1 MAEREASGDFD
12 CPLDDPAD
20 VDGLICHD
28 QIPGAPPAEEPDPA
42 RNDPDDDLLDEPD
55 DSFWDGQPGPDD
67 HPNEDGHFD
76 GDFDAFNMKT
86 WSFTPPPAPWY
97 RTKPAVTAIIAASAA
112 MAAIVVS
119 GVLLVFRGPGS
130 ALDGGTSSVTPTA
143 PTSADPV
150 QVATSAAPPPPLPPP
165 PPPETASPIN
175 TAPTYNPTSQP
186 RPTKAPQLNVTRL
199 PMSVAPQPRSP
210 RLGNH

>member
-1 MAEREASGDFD
+1 MNPTGRPNPTVAAEVSVRVPITRPGFQSATHLPWYRRSHLCVVEPAASGDFD
-12 CPLDDPAD
+12 SPLDDPAD

-112 MAAIVVS
+112 MAAIVGS
-119 GVLLVFRGPGS
+119 GVRLCCRGTGS
-130 ALDGGTSSVTPTA
+130 
-143 PTSADPV
+143 
-150 QVATSAAPPPPLPPP
+150 
-165 PPPETASPIN
+165 
-175 TAPTYNPTSQP
+175 
-186 RPTKAPQLNVTRL
+186 
-199 PMSVAPQPRSP
+199 
-210 RLGNH
+210 